1 MFWPFK
7 KRPTYPHIAGHRDT
21 DTSRDA
27 AEAVSPTINER
38 QRMVVDAL
46 RTWGPMTT
54 VEVCEKLGFLFHQ
67 LQPRFSECR
76 ALGLIEDSGLRGKSR
91 DPKRNGIIWRV
102 VSEPDA
108 SKSDKTA

>member
-7 KRPTYPHIAGHRDT
+7 RKSYPNTAGWRGT
-21 DTSRDA
+21 DTSREG

-38 QRMVVDAL
+38 QRLVVEAL

-54 VEVCEKLGFLFHQ
+54 VQVCERLGFLFHQ

-76 ALGLIEDSGLRGKSR
+76 ALGLIEDTGLRGKSR
-91 DPKRNGIIWRV
+91 DPKAKGIIWRLK
-102 VSEPDA
+102 PQD
-108 SKSDKTA
+108 

>member
-7 KRPTYPHIAGHRDT
+7 RRPAYPDAAGFQKT
-21 DTSRDA
+21 DTSREA

-38 QRMVVDAL
+38 QRLVVEAL

-54 VEVCEKLGFLFHQ
+54 VQVCERLGFLFHQ
-67 LQPRFSECR
+67 LQPRLSECR

-91 DPKRNGIIWRV
+91 DPKAKGIIWRITPA
-102 VSEPDA
+102 PDA
-108 SKSDKTA
+108 AKSDKNA